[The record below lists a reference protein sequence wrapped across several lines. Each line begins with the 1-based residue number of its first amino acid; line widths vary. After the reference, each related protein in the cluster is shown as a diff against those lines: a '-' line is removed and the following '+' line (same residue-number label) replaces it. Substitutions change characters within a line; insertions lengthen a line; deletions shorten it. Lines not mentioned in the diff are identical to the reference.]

1 LHKDLFMKRIYIA
14 YALILPCVITFSQD
28 PRKITYNPASGYVT
42 INELNYG
49 NGMGSLSY
57 YGNYFF
63 GITTM
68 HGYQL
73 NIYNLNTDIAVI
85 AGGAT
90 GFYTFEDYTLIPLYV
105 DLRVVNNFDKWV
117 LMSGDGDFIDLCR
130 YLKEQNKF
138 VEVWSVKGS
147 SFNKGF
153 CDYADEIKFLG
164 PSFFYDKNSVTKK
177 EPPCAAQ
184 E

>member
-1 LHKDLFMKRIYIA
+1 MMRTFVQMDVQNLFFSAKDIDKRIDFVKIRDHFTQSATDELMGIYA
-14 YALILPCVITFSQD
+14 YNIRTPDADYHKFEGLLKSLQYKLVIKQAV
-28 PRKITYNPASGYVT
+28 IGH
-42 INELNYG
+42 
-49 NGMGSLSY
+49 GSDGQRVYL
-57 YGNYFF
+57 G
-63 GITTM
+63 TD
-68 HGYQL
+68 H
-73 NIYNLNTDIAVI
+73 DIAI
-85 AGGAT
+85 CI
-90 GFYTFEDYTLIPLYV
+90 DCMRNIQ
-105 DLRVVNNFDKWV
+105 NFDKWV

-164 PSFFYDKNSVTKK
+164 PNFFYDKNAVMKK
-177 EPPCAAQ
+177 EAPPCAAQ